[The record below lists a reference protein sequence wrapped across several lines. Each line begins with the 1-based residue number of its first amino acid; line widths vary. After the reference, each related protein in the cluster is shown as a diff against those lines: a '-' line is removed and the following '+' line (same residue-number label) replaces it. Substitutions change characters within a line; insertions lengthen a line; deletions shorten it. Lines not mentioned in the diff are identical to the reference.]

1 MFGNQSQFKQQKY
14 QQFEVRKT
22 GYGQT
27 WNTELKTACCAD
39 PGYCLLAA
47 CCPNCISY
55 LLRKQLIYNDMTRYV
70 CCNGDCPCSG
80 RMGEQSCP
88 EVCLC
93 LEVFVCFTQSVASTR
108 WAIQDQQRISNTP
121 CDNCLIGTMIFCQ
134 YLACLCDIAACLS
147 GSQELAELAHCID
160 NIAQLIWCSVCACM
174 QTQHKVQ
181 LDARDKGQ
189 GPAAPQGP
197 YQAPMQQA
205 IPPPG
210 VQGQYGPAPGSGY
223 PPQGYPQPQN
233 MGVNPQGGYPTQ
245 GYPPGPQQAGY
256 PPQSYPPK
264 QNYEQGY
271 PPQGYPQQ
279 ATSHSRCTADS
290 TPPL

>member
-39 PGYCLLAA
+39 PGFAISVCS
-47 CCPNCISY
+47 PNCISY
-55 LLRKQLIYNDMTRYV
+55 MLRKQLIYNDMTRYV

-80 RMGEQSCP
+80 RMAEQSCP
-88 EVCLC
+88 EFCLC
-93 LEVFVCFTQSVASTR
+93 MEVFVCFTQSVASTR
-108 WAIQDQQRISNTP
+108 WAIQDQQRIMNTP
-121 CDNCLIGTMIFCQ
+121 CDNCLIGTMVFCQ

-147 GSQELAELAHCID
+147 GSQELAEIANFID
-160 NIAQLIWCSVCACM
+160 QIAQLIWCSVCACM

-189 GPAAPQGP
+189 GPAGAPQGP

-233 MGVNPQGGYPTQ
+233 TGVNPQGGYPMT
-245 GYPPGPQQAGY
+245 GYPPPAQRQQ
-256 PPQSYPPK
+256 Q
-264 QNYEQGY
+264 Q
-271 PPQGYPQQ
+271 QGYPQQ
-279 ATSHSRCTADS
+279 LPGY
-290 TPPL
+290 PPKQGYPQQGYPQQQPYPAQQMQR

>member
-55 LLRKQLIYNDMTRYV
+55 MLRKQLIYNDMTRYV

-80 RMGEQSCP
+80 RMAEQSCP
-88 EVCLC
+88 EFCLC
-93 LEVFVCFTQSVASTR
+93 MEVFVCFTQSVASTR
-108 WAIQDQQRISNTP
+108 WAIQDQQRIMNTP
-121 CDNCLIGTMIFCQ
+121 CDNCLIGTMVFCQ

-147 GSQELAELAHCID
+147 GSQELAEIANFID
-160 NIAQLIWCSVCACM
+160 QIAQLIWCSVCACM
-174 QTQHKVQ
+174 QTQHKIQ

-189 GPAAPQGP
+189 GPAGAPQGP

-233 MGVNPQGGYPTQ
+233 TGVNPQGGYPMT
-245 GYPPGPQQAGY
+245 GYPPAQQ
-256 PPQSYPPK
+256 Q
-264 QNYEQGY
+264 QQ
-271 PPQGYPQQ
+271 QGYPQQ
-279 ATSHSRCTADS
+279 LPGYPDRKSVV
-290 TPPL
+290 

>member
-55 LLRKQLIYNDMTRYV
+55 MLRKQLIYNDMTRYV

-80 RMGEQSCP
+80 RMAEQSCP
-88 EVCLC
+88 EFCLC
-93 LEVFVCFTQSVASTR
+93 MEVFVCFTQT
-108 WAIQDQQRISNTP
+108 
-121 CDNCLIGTMIFCQ
+121 
-134 YLACLCDIAACLS
+134 CLS
-147 GSQELAELAHCID
+147 GSQELAEIANFID
-160 NIAQLIWCSVCACM
+160 QIAQLIWCSVCACM

-189 GPAAPQGP
+189 GPAGAPQGP

-233 MGVNPQGGYPTQ
+233 TGVNPQGGYPMT
-245 GYPPGPQQAGY
+245 GYPPPAQRQQ
-256 PPQSYPPK
+256 Q
-264 QNYEQGY
+264 Q
-271 PPQGYPQQ
+271 QGYPQQ
-279 ATSHSRCTADS
+279 LPGY
-290 TPPL
+290 PPKQGYPQQGYPQQQPYPAQQMQR